1 MYTDRRKRPH
11 GAVLGHLC
19 TLSQRGTLASGR
31 WGRNSVH
38 RSPKTASRSRSGA
51 FVYTVAARGSRG
63 RPVVTQGDTIVYTDR
78 RKRSLGAVLGHLCT
92 LLRRGGHAGGRWGR
106 NSVHRLAKVAFRRR
120 FGAFVYTVAL
130 RAASRVALQAA
141 PRAVTRAASDGTS
154 ASTPWC
160 ANGAPSVVVSA
171 LVEKT
176 GSLRPTASGL
186 LVLVHERAKHALGLS
201 QLPTERFGALGD
213 GPRDLGIHL
222 LGNL

>member
-1 MYTDRRKRPH
+1 MYTDRRKRPLD
-11 GAVLGHLC
+11 AV
-19 TLSQRGTLASGR
+19 
-31 WGRNSVH
+31 
-38 RSPKTASRSRSGA
+38 P
-51 FVYTVAARGSRG
+51 
-63 RPVVTQGDTIVYTDR
+63 
-78 RKRSLGAVLGHLCT
+78 GHLCT
-92 LLRRGGHAGGRWGR
+92 LLRRELRCETRAGGRWGR
-106 NSVHRLAKVAFRRR
+106 NSVHRLSKTALRSRS
-120 FGAFVYTVAL
+120 GAFVYTVAP
-130 RAASRVALQAA
+130 QAA
-141 PRAVTRAASDGTS
+141 PRVAPQPAPQAATRAAADGTS